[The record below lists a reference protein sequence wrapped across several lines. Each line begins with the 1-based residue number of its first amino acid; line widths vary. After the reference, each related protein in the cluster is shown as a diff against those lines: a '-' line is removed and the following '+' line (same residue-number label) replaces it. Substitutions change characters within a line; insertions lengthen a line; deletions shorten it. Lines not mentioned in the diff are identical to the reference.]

1 MLFTQ
6 AALNF
11 PQCLPCLSFGSSSLL
26 PPNLVT
32 FLFAFSLDF
41 FLLHEPFSCTHLLSH
56 HCLVSCSQWGFP
68 TCLGLRSLICRSG
81 ARQNFRKSPSE
92 YSLKTIALEMQSHPS
107 LTEQTVKKPPAPG
120 HAVGTWQSPGLLLLP
135 HPVSTTNTPD
145 PTTSATIRCD
155 VRLPCLVVGTH
166 TCLKTTAV
174 LLRSC
179 LPPPGDRE
187 TDLCGEICCGRPSP
201 SSLGV
206 IGLWDQPES
215 LPSLPGSTFSWSER
229 PTRLLSPATPCPS
242 ADLVNSLH

>member
-107 LTEQTVKKPPAPG
+107 LTEQTVKKP
-120 HAVGTWQSPGLLLLP
+120 LLRVTQWVHGRALVSCYFPILFPPPTLLTLP
-135 HPVSTTNTPD
+135 HQLQSGV
-145 PTTSATIRCD
+145 TSA
-155 VRLPCLVVGTH
+155 CLV
-166 TCLKTTAV
+166 L
-174 LLRSC
+174 
-179 LPPPGDRE
+179 
-187 TDLCGEICCGRPSP
+187 
-201 SSLGV
+201 
-206 IGLWDQPES
+206 
-215 LPSLPGSTFSWSER
+215 SWV
-229 PTRLLSPATPCPS
+229 PTRA
-242 ADLVNSLH
+242 